1 MKMKLLL
8 ITHQNSWVRWT
19 IQRQNQL
26 IYKLV
31 LQERVEKL
39 ILMKRLSHLLK
50 QILLFT
56 SRNQLGQGIRLRPLT
71 IFKESVYRCT
81 PYTFTAS

>member
-1 MKMKLLL
+1 MKLLV

-19 IQRQNQL
+19 IQGQNL
-26 IYKLV
+26 LVYKSI
-31 LQERVEKL
+31 LQKRVEKL
-39 ILMKRLSHLLK
+39 TLTKRLSHLLK

-71 IFKESVYRCT
+71 IFKESVYKCT
-81 PYTFTAS
+81 PSTFTAS